1 SRASASARWLRDVT
15 LPSTIS
21 TRRRVGLLFVA
32 RSAAVNGSGCGRCGI
47 ARPRAQEM
55 QCTSRGHAASPL
67 DTDDER
73 LARVRGRT
81 RGPAT
86 GGDANTVCHAPTR
99 RAWRGSADPTSTNHR
114 AREET
119 ADMPRGTEIAGKV
132 MGKVKGAR
140 QALTGGSGVFERL
153 ATEHGEISTMI
164 RRVSVSGHDSKV
176 RAELFPRIRR
186 ELLAHARAEER
197 EVYSS
202 FRAIPELAEHMTRS
216 AEEHHEIERML
227 DELNL
232 M

>member
-1 SRASASARWLRDVT
+1 
-15 LPSTIS
+15 
-21 TRRRVGLLFVA
+21 
-32 RSAAVNGSGCGRCGI
+32 
-47 ARPRAQEM
+47 
-55 QCTSRGHAASPL
+55 
-67 DTDDER
+67 
-73 LARVRGRT
+73 
-81 RGPAT
+81 
-86 GGDANTVCHAPTR
+86 
-99 RAWRGSADPTSTNHR
+99 
-114 AREET
+114 
-119 ADMPRGTEIAGKV
+119 MPRGTEIAGKV

-186 ELLAHARAEER
+186 ELLAHSRAEER

-202 FRAIPELAEHMTRS
+202 FSTIPELAEHMTRS

-232 M
+232 MPVTDDTWITKLRELMKLVQRHVMDEELTVFPKAKKSISRGQSEELEGRYLRAKEAELGTVG

>member
-1 SRASASARWLRDVT
+1 
-15 LPSTIS
+15 
-21 TRRRVGLLFVA
+21 
-32 RSAAVNGSGCGRCGI
+32 
-47 ARPRAQEM
+47 
-55 QCTSRGHAASPL
+55 
-67 DTDDER
+67 
-73 LARVRGRT
+73 
-81 RGPAT
+81 
-86 GGDANTVCHAPTR
+86 
-99 RAWRGSADPTSTNHR
+99 
-114 AREET
+114 
-119 ADMPRGTEIAGKV
+119 MPRGTEIAGKV

-202 FRAIPELAEHMTRS
+202 FSTIPELAEHMTHS

-232 M
+232 MPVTDDTWITKLRELMKLVQRHVMDEELTVFPKAKKSISRGQSEELEGRYLRAKEAELGTTVG